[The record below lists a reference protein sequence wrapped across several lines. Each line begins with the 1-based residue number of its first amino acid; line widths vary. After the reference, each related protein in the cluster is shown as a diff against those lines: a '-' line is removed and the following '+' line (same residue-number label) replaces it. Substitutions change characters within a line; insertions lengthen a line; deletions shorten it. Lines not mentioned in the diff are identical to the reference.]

1 MKQKKTTINI
11 GDLARCCMKSIAEYP
26 MLERQIRYI
35 YINALDDIE
44 KGELEDN
51 TCQNAIMYIEGAI
64 QDIL

>member
-11 GDLARCCMKSIAEYP
+11 GDLARYCMKSITEFP

-35 YINALDDIE
+35 YINALEDIE
-44 KGELEDN
+44 NGELEDN